1 MSGRRPASW
10 RRAAAVLLLALASVA
25 AAETPVARGA
35 WSSARVFTFYF
46 RALENSRVPVGFW
59 QRVALSLMLASAD
72 SPKAACAR
80 DNPGAPRS

>member
-1 MSGRRPASW
+1 MSGRRPAWW

-25 AAETPVARGA
+25 AAGTPAVRGA
-35 WSSARVFTFYF
+35 YSSARIFAFYF

-59 QRVALSLMLASAD
+59 QRVALSLVLTSAD

-80 DNPGAPRS
+80 DDPGASRS